1 MHEHS
6 FNFASGFFKGKK
18 KKKKK
23 KRGRFEFC
31 VWCFIGE
38 MDNVR
43 IGI

>member
-6 FNFASGFFKGKK
+6 FNFALGFFKGKK
-18 KKKKK
+18 RKRKK
-23 KRGRFEFC
+23 GRFEFC

-43 IGI
+43 IEI